1 VGVVAG
7 RRARFSWVVV
17 VVLAAV
23 VLAAVG
29 MTGSSALVG
38 SGRSSALPV
47 VTVTPSTNLVD
58 LQQVNVTGSGF
69 SANAQIGTVQCRTG
83 AVGQA
88 DCDLSTLVYAQ
99 ADANGAFTL
108 TRYVRRL
115 IGVNAKTVDCGAPS
129 GCILGAGNV
138 ANLSEANGQTIF
150 FNPNIPPQ
158 VPKITVTPKTKLVD
172 HQLVEVDGTGF
183 SPATSVSISQ
193 CVTHPPV
200 GTFQV
205 CDYSTSR
212 YVTVGNDGTVQAPN
226 FALERIQTEYTKT
239 GLVKIDC
246 AAAPGSCDIE
256 AVSFSSGNSA
266 PLSVPLSFDPNVA
279 PVVSHVQV
287 SPSSRLHDLQSVTVA
302 GTGFT
307 PGVAVSVEE
316 CAAESAL
323 LFASCDYTNSRSV
336 TAGFHGEF
344 ILTFSARRNIAAFV
358 YPTGVANTDC
368 ATKAGVCD
376 LVVQGSQSHDPTT
389 TALAFNPNVKAVPP
403 SISASP
409 GTGLRDNQDVNVV
422 LRGFAP
428 AEPVTVI
435 ECAADAINE
444 GGNTSYCDYTTS
456 QTTSPAGTGATST
469 TTHVHRAI
477 AGQAGLVDCATKP
490 GACVLLAIEN
500 GYYGGSV
507 VVSPTVPANATPTAS
522 ALPPNGKSVPL
533 KAAPGSNLPNI
544 ASTPLTFSTH

>member
-1 VGVVAG
+1 
-7 RRARFSWVVV
+7 
-17 VVLAAV
+17 
-23 VLAAVG
+23 
-29 MTGSSALVG
+29 MTGSSALAG
-38 SGRSSALPV
+38 SVHAPALPV
-47 VTVTPSTNLVD
+47 VTVTPSTGLVD
-58 LQQVNVTGSGF
+58 LEQVTVTGSGF

-83 AVGQA
+83 ALNEA

-99 ADANGAFTL
+99 ADAGGAFTL

-150 FNPNIPPQ
+150 FNPNVPPQ
-158 VPKITVTPKTKLVD
+158 VPKITVTPTTKLVD

-183 SPATSVSISQ
+183 SPTTSVSISQ

-200 GTFQV
+200 GSFQA

-226 FALERIQTEYTKT
+226 FALERIQTEYAKT
-239 GLVKIDC
+239 GSVKIDC
-246 AAAPGSCDIE
+246 AAAPGNCDIE

-279 PVVSHVQV
+279 PVVSHVEV
-287 SPSSRLHDLQSVTVA
+287 SPSSRLHDLRPVTVT

-307 PGVAVSVEE
+307 PGVAVFVQE
-316 CAAESAL
+316 CAVESAL
-323 LFASCDYTNSRSV
+323 LLTSCDYTNSRSI

-344 ILTFSARRNIAAFV
+344 ILTFSARRNIAAVV

-368 ATKAGVCD
+368 ATKAGVCE
-376 LVVQGSQSHDPTT
+376 LVVQGSQSQDPTT
-389 TALAFNPNVKAVPP
+389 TALAFNPRVKAVPP
-403 SISASP
+403 GISASP
-409 GTGLRDNQDVNVV
+409 RTNLGDNQNIRVQ
-422 LRGFAP
+422 LRGFVL

-435 ECAADAINE
+435 ECAADAISE
-444 GGNTSYCDYTTS
+444 GGNTSYCDYTTI
-456 QTTSPAGTGATST
+456 QTTSPDGTGATST
-469 TTHVHRAI
+469 AMHVHRAI
-477 AGQAGLVDCATKP
+477 AGQAGLVDCAARP
-490 GACVLLAIEN
+490 GACVLLALEN
-500 GYYGGSV
+500 GYYGGSGV
-507 VVSPTVPANATPTAS
+507 ISSTGASNATPTAN
-522 ALPPNGKSVPL
+522 ALRPNGKTVPL

-544 ASTPLTFSTH
+544 AFTPLTFSNH

>member
-1 VGVVAG
+1 
-7 RRARFSWVVV
+7 
-17 VVLAAV
+17 
-23 VLAAVG
+23 

-38 SGRSSALPV
+38 SGRAPALPV
-47 VTVTPSTNLVD
+47 VTVTPSTGLVD
-58 LQQVNVTGSGF
+58 LQQVTVTGSGF

-83 AVGQA
+83 ALDEA

-99 ADANGAFTL
+99 ADAGGAFTL

-150 FNPNIPPQ
+150 FNPNVPPQ

-172 HQLVEVDGTGF
+172 HQLVEVDGSGF

-256 AVSFSSGNSA
+256 AVSSSSGSSA

-279 PVVSHVQV
+279 PVVSHVEV
-287 SPSSRLHDLQSVTVA
+287 SPSSRLHDLQSVTVT

-307 PGVAVSVEE
+307 PGVAVFVQE
-316 CAAESAL
+316 CAVESAL
-323 LFASCDYTNSRSV
+323 LFTSCDYTNSRSI

-368 ATKAGVCD
+368 ATKAGVCE
-376 LVVQGSQSHDPTT
+376 LVVQGSQSQDPTT
-389 TALAFNPNVKAVPP
+389 TALAFNPSVKAVPP

-409 GTGLRDNQDVNVV
+409 RTNLRDNQNIRVG
-422 LRGFAP
+422 LRGFVP

-435 ECAADAINE
+435 ECAADAISE
-444 GGNTSYCDYTTS
+444 GGNTSYCDYTTI

-469 TTHVHRAI
+469 AMHVHRAI
-477 AGQAGLVDCATKP
+477 AGQAGLVDCAARP
-490 GACVLLAIEN
+490 GACVLLALEN
-500 GYYGGSV
+500 GYYGGSGV
-507 VVSPTVPANATPTAS
+507 ISSTGASNATPTAN
-522 ALPPNGKSVPL
+522 ALRPNGKTVPL